1 MKENIFNNNLIEDK
15 SNNLNVNN
23 FDELN
28 ELNELNE
35 LINNSIVI
43 SNKIDLI
50 LLEWFKYD
58 LLNRS
63 SFIVNEINTLSPFI
77 LNLIKESYT
86 TVKIYNNIGNIILD
100 NMHIFIYLYSLTFF
114 SIIIMNCFY
123 FSILVYLYRKNRFI
137 GYK

>member
-23 FDELN
+23 FD

>member
-23 FDELN
+23 FD

-63 SFIVNEINTLSPFI
+63 SFIVNEINTLYPFI

>member
-15 SNNLNVNN
+15 SNNLNENN
-23 FDELN
+23 FDK
-28 ELNELNE
+28 LNELNE